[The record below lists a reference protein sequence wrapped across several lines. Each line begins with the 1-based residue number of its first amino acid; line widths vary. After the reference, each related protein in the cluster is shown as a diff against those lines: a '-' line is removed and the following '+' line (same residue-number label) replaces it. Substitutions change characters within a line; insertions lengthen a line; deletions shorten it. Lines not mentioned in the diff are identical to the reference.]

1 MSGRGKPTRNNSPIS
16 EVGSEVNMDA
26 QSTSPGQLQQAVT
39 EAATAAASHPGVSPE
54 FARAIAQSVV
64 AALDASLAQVVDA
77 AFQRLGQQQQ
87 QLPFVGSFPQR
98 VFSSIFNQIE

>member
-16 EVGSEVNMDA
+16 EVGSQTSQENMDA
-26 QSTSPGQLQQAVT
+26 QSTSPVQLQQAVT

-54 FARAIAQSVV
+54 LATAIAQSVV
-64 AALDASLAQVVDA
+64 AALDASIVQVVDA

-87 QLPFVGSFPQR
+87 QQQQQQLQLVD
-98 VFSSIFNQIE
+98 